1 MDGKREKVHAL
12 NLRTDLEVIITVY
25 KVQPDLIR
33 SNISAEIKPITS
45 VQNDIK
51 IILTLRNQIKT

>member
-1 MDGKREKVHAL
+1 MDGKREKIHAL
-12 NLRTDLEVIITVY
+12 NLGTDLEVSITVY